1 MQIIVLSY
9 SALLFSRL
17 RNPWAFV
24 LSSLESGQKESEW
37 KMEGDGL
44 KRST

>member
-9 SALLFSRL
+9 SAFLFSRL